1 MPLLAVQN
9 TLPCFII
16 IYMYVTVAKENEVT
30 AAQTTVKQAEMRF
43 DFVFRLLLALDVH
56 IIMCKVSLKFMCMC
70 KFRLQSL
77 RTQLKGQEKIF
88 KSGSKSYLGDKAAHE
103 TVRKEISRL
112 ESSLTSLNYHEGQ
125 LEDLVS
131 NQ

>member
-1 MPLLAVQN
+1 
-9 TLPCFII
+9 
-16 IYMYVTVAKENEVT
+16 
-30 AAQTTVKQAEMRF
+30 
-43 DFVFRLLLALDVH
+43 
-56 IIMCKVSLKFMCMC
+56 MCKVSLKFMCMC
-70 KFRLQSL
+70 KFRLKSL
-77 RTQLKGQEKIF
+77 RTQLKEQEKIF

>member
-1 MPLLAVQN
+1 
-9 TLPCFII
+9 
-16 IYMYVTVAKENEVT
+16 MYVTVAKENEVT

-43 DFVFRLLLALDVH
+43 DFVFQLLLALDVH
-56 IIMCKVSLKFMCMC
+56 IIIMCKVSLKFMCMC

-77 RTQLKGQEKIF
+77 RTQLKEQEKIF

-112 ESSLTSLNYHEGQ
+112 ESSLASLNYHEGQ